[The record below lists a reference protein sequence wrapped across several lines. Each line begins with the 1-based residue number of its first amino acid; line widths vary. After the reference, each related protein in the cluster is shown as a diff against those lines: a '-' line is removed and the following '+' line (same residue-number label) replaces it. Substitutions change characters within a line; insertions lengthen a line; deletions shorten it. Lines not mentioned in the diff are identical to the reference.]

1 MQIADED
8 WLAGILRDAL
18 APDPELTVS
27 EWADRHRVLGLRAS
41 SEAGPWRTARTPYL
55 REIMDALSP
64 SHPAQKVVLMKGAQV
79 GGTECGNNWIGYV
92 IHHAPGPFLAVQ
104 PTTELAK
111 RFSRQRI
118 DPLIDETAALR
129 ERVAPARSRDAGNR
143 QLEKEFP
150 GGTLV
155 MTGANS
161 AVGLRSMPA
170 RYLFL
175 DEVDAYPPS
184 ADDEGDPV
192 ALAIARTRTFAWRR
206 KILIVSTPTVAGRSR
221 IEREFLLTD
230 RRRHHVPCP
239 HCGHRQAL
247 RFEQLRW
254 ERGAPESAAYLCETC
269 ERPIEERHKDALLA
283 AGTWVPEAVSA
294 DPRAVG
300 FHLSALYSPYGWLS
314 WAEIARQWEEAQGSI
329 EAIRAFRNTVL
340 GETWQER
347 GDAPDWQ
354 RLIER
359 REPYPLG
366 IVPEGAVVL
375 TAGVDVQDDRIECDV
390 WAWARG
396 FTSWLVDHVVLAG
409 NPRDAEV
416 WDHLADVL
424 ERDWPD
430 EHDRHRR
437 IALACVDT
445 GGRDTTAVY
454 RHLVRLRRPAV
465 IAPTKGVDG
474 WNRTDPVRGPTK
486 VFNGLLRLW
495 TVATATWKAELYRRL
510 WLARDGDGFP
520 DGWVHLPAGIDA
532 EWVRQLVAEEL
543 RTVRD
548 KRGYAR
554 QEWAKLR
561 ERNEA
566 LDCAVLARAA
576 LWLLGAD
583 ARGHRFWDAHEAR
596 LASAADRPAD
606 APTPPPPAERA
617 QPQAARPFR
626 RVIPSLWMS

>member
-1 MQIADED
+1 MLLADDD

-18 APDPELTVS
+18 APDPPLTVS

-55 REIMDALSP
+55 RDVMDALSP

-92 IHHAPGPFLAVQ
+92 VQHAPGPFLAVQ

-118 DPLIDETAALR
+118 DPLIEETPALR

-192 ALAIARTRTFAWRR
+192 ALAVARTRTFAWRR

-230 RRRHHVPCP
+230 RRRYHVPCP

-247 RFEQLRW
+247 RFERLRW
-254 ERGAPESAAYLCETC
+254 DRGAPETAAYLCEAC
-269 ERPIEERHKDALLA
+269 ERPIEERHKDAMLA
-283 AGTWVPEAVSA
+283 SGSWVPGAIAA

-314 WAEIARQWEEAQGSI
+314 WADIARQWEEAQGSV

-366 IVPEGAVVL
+366 TVPRDAVVL

-390 WAWARG
+390 WGWARG

-409 NPRDAEV
+409 SPRDAEP
-416 WDHLADVL
+416 WDRLAGVL
-424 ERDWPD
+424 DRDWPD
-430 EHDRHRR
+430 EDGRTLR

-445 GGRDTTAVY
+445 GGRDTAAVY
-454 RHLVRLRRPAV
+454 RHLVRLARPAL

-474 WNRTDPVRGPTK
+474 WNRTEPVRGPTK
-486 VFNGLLRLW
+486 VFHGLLRLW

-548 KRGYAR
+548 RRGFAR

-583 ARGHRFWDAHEAR
+583 ARGHRFWDAHAAR
-596 LASAADRPAD
+596 LSSAADA
-606 APTPPPPAERA
+606 PPPPAPVERTSPPA
-617 QPQAARPFR
+617 PRPLR
-626 RVIPSLWMS
+626 RVIPSPWML